1 MRKRFLGFLLSVLMV
16 SGTVDPAVL
25 NAKTTINPQD
35 FINSAFKRPG
45 DDLDTSPTDDE
56 GNPVI
61 KGFDKSLAYASAEKN
76 SEKESVKESTE
87 DPEVIS
93 DVPEEATTEKT
104 SKKESKKTSEESKTS
119 TESTEES
126 TEVKTVDKKYWK
138 EGKEHTSFA
147 SIARTLNKQLKKKS
161 KDFTINVS
169 IDNGVVKKYR
179 ESTFS
184 SSSSNNDKKDSKS
197 SDDAEADPETDERKD
212 AELIRSMAL
221 EALFNWNEDE
231 KDEEQDELLTGLLE
245 SSMGLTEDEVK
256 DDLANWDVTALAQET
271 KDDEILEGR
280 YYTTLHYEPSY
291 KGEEKSEEK
300 TTESEA
306 LAKDSATAQDS
317 PETTEE
323 SKESTESTTATE
335 SKKTTTKSRKSPKRA
350 ANNAPATDVT
360 INFLTAQFISGAKKE
375 NNKWVWTP
383 VNSTSDHMF
392 VFRINYSTS
401 GVADVPAGGF
411 KITVPKQILRDR
423 DGNFAD
429 FFTMSLPEKSDEL
442 DDTDED
448 TEYAWK
454 TEGDNIVIFNCK
466 EITAAQNGY
475 FDIGYST
482 SKSTYQY
489 KDMGESEP
497 FFGTLEIDG
506 KTATTDKI
514 PVTINTQATINSTSK
529 YYPDMYRT
537 WQSSWGTKPA
547 DADDYYYLVWMIGTN
562 VNNCTQNYNLTLEDN
577 VSSDDGKVELVGYRM
592 SGSSGFSQ
600 VNTAKNTHS
609 EGTRYDYVLTRH
621 AKKDFDPLESYKI
634 HNKIKATVD
643 PIDQIDPDTSA
654 VATRDYNWV
663 RPVFQIPTGNFTIWK
678 YGDENWHRWF
688 GYYRDYSS
696 YELSEFKEGKKQSFD
711 NLSYFVWAAGFP
723 APWTLEK
730 GKYSDDPTAYFKNP
744 VTYTISDDT
753 LYLLDGKD
761 KSLNNEVLD
770 SNNGYE
776 DLEALAKDDYD
787 FSYLTFSMAAK
798 DATYNDDNK
807 DFDTTT
813 HINNDKD
820 ILTFWIKVNDEWKTA
835 GTVNLETGKATISDD
850 HVKSFTS
857 DKIEFNPGVKGW
869 KMATT
874 NAYYT
879 TDFYVYPYVNL
890 YRTES
895 VLAKIKDSETI
906 LLKNATNLKVTYDKD
921 FDGTEDTEI
930 VSLDRVIGDRI
941 RQIEKN
947 SSLNKRAITSSNN
960 VRKKYYDVGWRV
972 EQSEIMTTGKGEK
985 DYIRQNGG
993 TFYDLLPKGS
1003 AFKKGSLS
1011 VVTDEG
1017 TLKDSQFSYELKADY
1032 NQSGRT
1038 LLVVRVK
1045 PQAKYYNVYYHTQH
1059 AWDSIKDYGKDI
1071 KNPVAYETGNDSIT
1085 KGYPDNGGN
1094 LSDDNKGLMSGLDQ
1108 NSTGNKFLYSED
1120 NHWINALTAAISG
1133 LDKKVMTAE
1142 DNSWSY
1148 ETFTKPEG
1156 EYQYRWRFANNFT
1169 SDSKNMIFFDSL
1181 ENYVVK
1187 SGEKSDW
1194 HGTLQRIDTSQLESK
1209 GINPVVYISEVENL
1223 NLDQHHDLTDK
1234 TIWKRVDASTDL
1246 SKAKAVSIDVRK
1258 KTDGTDFVMKSG
1270 ESVNAVLYMKAPAT
1284 VQEDLHRYPVTYNN
1298 IYIQDTVIDQDGGEF
1313 EYFIHQDYTKVKYKI
1328 TGDFSLEKVSSENA
1342 DEKIEGIKF
1351 KLFGTSDFG
1360 TEVNEIKETDQDGH
1374 IDFKGIEKGSYTLQE
1389 YGSLIDWQEDHTE
1402 HKVVVHGDR
1411 TVTIDDQL
1419 GTITITN
1426 KPRIHTDISFL
1437 KTDLT
1442 KKTKKLKGAKFKL
1455 WGTSDYGNEILK
1467 YATSQDDGSVKFE
1480 NVELGTYKLEELE
1493 APEGYV
1499 RERDSYTVIVD
1510 KSGNFSISNYTK
1522 SSATQKIT
1530 KHSST
1535 SNVSEDGTQNGN
1547 YANNLAK
1554 TDVVTIPGA
1563 KSLKVKIVYSGESA
1577 SYDWVC
1583 AWEGDHADYT
1593 AKSNYSSSFTG
1604 KLGGGNHTNASN
1616 TKEYTVEGDTVTFAF
1631 RSDSSGCGDGYGYW
1645 AEVVGETNHTF
1656 EKVNKYSS
1664 SPNVDKDGKQ
1674 KSDYQQGMTK
1684 TDVITIPGAKSL
1696 EVTLNY
1702 GAQDAGIF
1710 VFKGAHPE
1718 YTTIPD
1724 SPDAPNLVMWFFSG
1738 KHTDS
1743 DNTETFTVPGDSVTI
1758 LFYVLS
1764 DEEIDDMFG
1773 GHLPPGDKYGYWA
1786 EISGVCEV
1794 GAKNYILD
1802 LDKRGNSL
1810 FYNEPLHSLRLV
1822 KKSSYDGNTIAGAE
1836 FTLKGTSDYGTKV
1849 DLKAI
1854 SETNGFIDFKGL
1866 EAGTYTLQEVKSPD
1880 GFRLDDTKRVVTIT
1894 KEGEI
1899 TIFGLAQNKYGNF
1912 DVVNQKIPEGQITV
1926 IKKWKDKKKPEER
1939 TMPTIKIS
1947 GKKPEIKYE
1956 GEATI
1961 DHDKWNSAKYKV
1973 GLAENFVPSSL
1984 NDDAMT
1990 LDNNSGFS
1998 LLKETTLYSKN
2009 LFCKR
2014 FPNAIKIDDGT
2025 TNKSIYLYKN
2035 GDNFY
2040 WWSDAERVYLPKDCS
2055 LLFKDC
2061 KANLLEIDSFKTT
2074 KTVDMSGMF
2083 SKCENLTALDLSS
2096 FNTSNVTTMDGMF
2109 ASCPNLSHLD
2119 LNNFDTDNVT
2129 DMNSLFAGCA
2139 RLTSLDISNFNTS
2152 KVIDMSSMFASC
2164 KSLATLDLNNF
2175 NVEKVTN
2182 MGGMFYDCEELVM
2195 LKMSS
2200 WKTSSLESISI
2211 PNEYSNF
2218 GMFGNCK
2225 SLTLLNLSNFDTS
2238 KIIDMCGVFKGCSAL
2253 TQLDLSSF
2261 NTSKVTDMS
2270 WMFYECSALTQL
2282 DLSSFNTSKVT
2293 GMSWIFCGCK
2303 SLTQLNL
2310 SKFNTSSVITMENMF
2325 SGCSKLTQL
2334 DLNSFNTSSVTIM
2347 ENMFNNC
2354 SSLTQLVLNNFD
2366 TSKVTTMFEMFKDC
2380 SSLVSLDLSNFDTSK
2395 VTDMQYM
2402 FWGCSSLTSLNLSN
2416 FDTSNVTSMGRMF
2429 CNCSKLASLNLSS
2442 FATSNVAVMWEMFK
2456 GCSSLVSLDL
2466 SNFDTSKVTDMQYMF
2481 YNCSSITTLNLSSF
2495 NTSKVTDMQHMFHNC
2510 SNLAS
2515 LDLSSFNTSKV
2526 TAMFEM
2532 FRNCSKLIMIDLSG
2546 FDTSQVTNTFAM
2558 FADCEK
2564 LTNIYVSDK
2573 WDMTKVTES
2582 GGMFNNC
2589 VKLPNYDSG
2598 VGSKTDKTVANY
2610 GEGGYLTYKAST
2622 TASKLKK
2629 GLKKTLTAFAQSL
2642 RPLQVEAA
2650 EAPLAQGTSGTCTW
2664 TISAEGE
2671 LIIKPTNGTEG
2682 TLESFSGYSSGPPWS
2697 SNNDDIKTVRFEG
2710 IVYGGSD
2717 CSYMFYMCTNLT
2729 SIDFAG
2735 FDTSKVVRME
2745 SMFSWCMSIKQL
2757 NLNSLNTSAVTDMRE
2772 MFDYCNS
2779 ITSLDISNFDT
2790 SKVTTMRAMFSDC
2803 KALTHLNLN
2812 CFNVSSVID
2821 MGYMFRG
2828 CDSLVQIDFNN
2839 FITSEVT
2846 NMECMFAYCSNI
2858 TSLDLNSF
2866 DTSKVTTMSQMFYGC
2881 SALTS
2886 LDLCNFNTSAVTN
2899 MENMFE
2905 DCSSLTSLNLSSFN
2919 TSNVTAMCFDSGG
2932 MFKNCSNLIQLDLSN
2947 FDTSNVIKMGN
2958 MFNCCKSL
2966 KTLDLSNFD
2975 TSNVTTMCN
2984 NYGGMFSYCSSL
2996 TSIDL
3001 SSFNTSKVTDMSMMF
3016 EGCSNLTSIDVSNF
3030 DTSNVAN
3037 MYRMFRRCSNLTALD
3052 LSNFNTSKVTDMTGM
3067 FSECSSFTSLNLS
3080 NFDTSRVTRMCY
3092 VYFGMFQGCSNL
3104 TSLDLSSFD
3113 TSKVTDMS
3121 NMFKDC
3127 SKLSTLKLG
3136 KNFKSLSKTN
3146 LPTPSPTGTEDGQYT
3161 GKWTKGTPFNH
3172 ADAITAS
3179 KLMDTFYG
3187 VTMADT
3193 WYWEKNGQ
3201 DPAEQ
3206 TYTSISDRVFSPAD
3220 FTPTDDMTQEQKDA
3234 LAAAR
3239 DNLLAQYQTEDKD
3252 GNAGYWTH
3260 IDDNTDM
3267 YTFYVYD
3274 ANINWNIWEED
3285 IEGDYNTNHD
3295 ITNPYVLAADA
3306 VDKTAVIT
3314 NTIPE
3319 EDIQDFGSLEITKQV
3334 VNWDDTDIEDP
3345 REFTFKVTITD
3356 ADGKALAQPTTFG
3369 DVAFTN
3375 GKTTITLKD
3384 NETVEMG
3391 GIPADYHYKVEEET
3405 PNGYTVTMTG
3415 QEGDITKDTK
3425 TTVLA
3430 VNKKDKPKEETPKYV
3445 DLTLAKRLTGNYEEK
3460 TGEYVM
3466 HLSFSALA
3474 QSTTYK
3480 LSNGN
3485 DFTSDDYGNSDVEV
3499 TIKPDQKVVVKDLPV
3514 GAKYTITEEKG
3525 DYFSSYT
3532 ITDSNQL
3539 GKINKSKDSNTEKN
3553 KALSTSQETADDGES
3568 ATVTFTNR
3576 IQDTQD
3582 LKLTKKVVNAKGIEI
3597 PDNGQYEV
3605 SIHFENMVP
3614 ESSFNSSLGPIQ
3626 ADDEGV
3632 VDLTTYLKAGD
3643 EVNFSQV
3650 PVGTRYS
3657 FTESANDKTA
3667 SYTIEDINKL
3677 GKINQAKGENT
3688 TPQKDLATSS
3698 ETVNKGEE
3706 ATVTFYN
3713 AKATQG
3719 SIKLIKKDGSQKLE
3733 GVTFALA
3740 QEDGTTVATKTT
3752 DANGEVLFE
3761 DLDEGVYIV
3770 KETKTVKGHSL
3781 LSEPFKV
3788 TIPFTIKKDKAT
3800 EKKVDVSKA
3809 TLVGDTYY
3817 FYDLTYTIDNGK
3829 NLNLPKTGQDT
3840 QSYLLVTLAMAA
3852 IVGTQC
3858 WIVTS
3863 KKRKGILG
3871 SGRGK
3876 HNKA

>member
-119 TESTEES
+119 TESAEES

-169 IDNGVVKKYR
+169 IDNGVIKKYR

-184 SSSSNNDKKDSKS
+184 FSSSNDKSSKS
-197 SDDAEADPETDERKD
+197 SDDADADPETDERKD
-212 AELIRSMAL
+212 SELIQAMVL
-221 EALFNWNEDE
+221 EALFNWNEYE

-291 KGEEKSEEK
+291 KGEEKTTESKK
-300 TTESEA
+300 TTEKTKISDGSGDKHESEILSQEKSEA
-306 LAKDSATAQDS
+306 NS
-317 PETTEE
+317 TTE
-323 SKESTESTTATE
+323 STTVQKATKESTEPTTATE
-335 SKKTTTKSRKSPKRA
+335 SKKTTTKSRKSSKRA

-442 DDTDED
+442 DDTDENS
-448 TEYAWK
+448 EYAWK

-466 EITAAQNGY
+466 EVTSAQNGY

-547 DADDYYYLVWMIGTN
+547 DADDYYYLVWMIGTD

-600 VNTAKNTHS
+600 VNTAKDTHS

-820 ILTFWIKVNDEWKTA
+820 VLTFWIKVNDEWKTA
-835 GTVNLETGKATISDD
+835 GTVNLGTGKATISDD

-874 NAYYT
+874 NTYYT
-879 TDFYVYPYVNL
+879 TNFYVYPYVNL

-895 VLAKIKDSETI
+895 VLAKVKDSETI

-941 RQIEKN
+941 RQIEKD

-985 DYIRQNGG
+985 EYIRQNGG

-1038 LLVVRVK
+1038 LLVVRIK
-1045 PQAKYYNVYYHTQH
+1045 PQAKYYSVYYHTQH

-1120 NHWINALTAAISG
+1120 SHWINALTAAISG
-1133 LDKKVMTAE
+1133 LDKKVMTA
-1142 DNSWSY
+1142 DDSGWSY

-1209 GINPVVYISEVENL
+1209 GINPVVYVSEVENL
-1223 NLDQHHDLTDK
+1223 DLEQHHDLTDK

-1246 SKAKAVSIDVRK
+1246 SKAKAVSIDMRK

-1284 VQEDLHRYPVTYNN
+1284 VQEDLHRYPITYNN

-1351 KLFGTSDFG
+1351 RLFGTSDFG
-1360 TEVNEIKETDQDGH
+1360 TEVDEIKETDQDGH

-1389 YGSLIDWQEDHTE
+1389 YGGLIDWQEDHTE

-1411 TVTIDDQL
+1411 TVTINDQL

-1426 KPRIHTDISFL
+1426 KPRIHADVEFL

-1499 RERDSYTVIVD
+1499 RERDSYSVVVD

-1535 SNVSEDGTQNGN
+1535 LNVSEDGTQNGN

-1563 KSLKVKIVYSGESA
+1563 KSLKVKIVYGGESA

-1616 TKEYTVEGDTVTFAF
+1616 TKEYTVDGDTVTFAF
-1631 RSDSSGCGDGYGYW
+1631 ISDSSGCGDGYGYW

-1702 GAQDAGIF
+1702 GTRDAGIF
-1710 VFKGAHPE
+1710 IWEGAHPE
-1718 YTTIPD
+1718 YTSLPNDPD
-1724 SPDAPNLVMWFFSG
+1724 DPNLIRVFSG
-1738 KHTDS
+1738 GEYTDP
-1743 DNTETFTVPGDSVTI
+1743 DNTETLTVSGDSVTI

-1773 GHLPPGDKYGYWA
+1773 GNLMPGDRYGYCA
-1786 EISGVCEV
+1786 EISGVCEI
-1794 GAKNYILD
+1794 GDKNYTLD

-1854 SETNGFIDFKGL
+1854 SETNGFLDFKGL

-1899 TIFGLAQNKYGNF
+1899 TISGLAQNKYGNF
-1912 DVVNQKIPEGQITV
+1912 DVTNQKIPEGQITV

-1939 TMPTIKIS
+1939 TMPIIKIS
-1947 GKKPEIKYE
+1947 GKKPEFKYW
-1956 GEATI
+1956 GRATI
-1961 DHDKWNSAKYKV
+1961 DHNKWNNAKYEV
-1973 GLAENFVPSSL
+1973 GLARNQHPMSL
-1984 NDDAMT
+1984 DDDNSMTSND
-1990 LDNNSGFS
+1990 NSGPS
-1998 LLKETTLYSKN
+1998 LMKETAYYTKKT
-2009 LFCKR
+2009 FCEA
-2014 FPNAIKIDDGT
+2014 FPDAIKVDDGT
-2025 TNKSIYLYKN
+2025 TERSIYLYKN

-2040 WWSDAERVYLPKDCS
+2040 WWSDAERVYFPKDCNS
-2055 LLFKDC
+2055 LFEEC
-2061 KANLLEIDSFKTT
+2061 IVSSLEIDSFKTT
-2074 KTVDMSGMF
+2074 KTVSMREMFNDCPNLRSLNLSNFDTSNVYLMSGMF
-2083 SKCENLTALDLSS
+2083 ANCSSLTSLNIDKFSTSDATTMEGMFANCSSLTSLDINNFNTDNVTNMEGMFANCSSLTQLNLSNFNTSKVTKMSGMFEDCSSLTSLNLSN
-2096 FNTSNVTTMDGMF
+2096 FNTSNVVDMHEMF
-2109 ASCPNLSHLD
+2109 FNCSKLSILD
-2119 LNNFDTDNVT
+2119 LNHFNVEHVYDMGAMFAECYNITTLEISSWKTSSLRNIRQSVYVKEKRKDFGIFQNCWHLTSLDLRNFNTSHIDDMFCMFYNCSSLTSLNVSNFDTSNVIN
-2129 DMNSLFAGCA
+2129 MGSMFCECSS
-2139 RLTSLDISNFNTS
+2139 LTSLDISNFNTS
-2152 KVIDMSSMFASC
+2152 NVIEMGMMFC
-2164 KSLATLDLNNF
+2164 
-2175 NVEKVTN
+2175 
-2182 MGGMFYDCEELVM
+2182 
-2195 LKMSS
+2195 
-2200 WKTSSLESISI
+2200 
-2211 PNEYSNF
+2211 
-2218 GMFGNCK
+2218 
-2225 SLTLLNLSNFDTS
+2225 
-2238 KIIDMCGVFKGCSAL
+2238 
-2253 TQLDLSSF
+2253 
-2261 NTSKVTDMS
+2261 
-2270 WMFYECSALTQL
+2270 
-2282 DLSSFNTSKVT
+2282 
-2293 GMSWIFCGCK
+2293 
-2303 SLTQLNL
+2303 
-2310 SKFNTSSVITMENMF
+2310 
-2325 SGCSKLTQL
+2325 
-2334 DLNSFNTSSVTIM
+2334 
-2347 ENMFNNC
+2347 NC
-2354 SSLTQLVLNNFD
+2354 SSLT
-2366 TSKVTTMFEMFKDC
+2366 
-2380 SSLVSLDLSNFDTSK
+2380 SLDLSNFDTSNVSSLWGIVSGCENLTQLDLSNFDTSNTIK
-2395 VTDMQYM
+2395 MNFM
-2402 FWGCSSLTSLNLSN
+2402 FDNCKKLTSLDLSN
-2416 FDTSNVTSMGRMF
+2416 FDTSNVTSMQDMF
-2429 CNCSKLASLNLSS
+2429 GQCSSLRSLDISS
-2442 FATSNVAVMWEMFK
+2442 FDTSNVTSMWSMFWGCSGLTSLDVSNFNTSK
-2456 GCSSLVSLDL
+2456 VTTMFAMFRGCSSLTTLDL
-2466 SNFDTSKVTDMQYMF
+2466 SNFDTSNVTEMDDMFCY
-2481 YNCSSITTLNLSSF
+2481 CSSLTSLDLSNF
-2495 NTSKVTDMQHMFHNC
+2495 GTSKVTEMDYMFEDC
-2510 SNLAS
+2510 SNLTVIYIS
-2515 LDLSSFNTSKV
+2515 NKFDTSKV
-2526 TAMFEM
+2526 T
-2532 FRNCSKLIMIDLSG
+2532 S
-2546 FDTSQVTNTFAM
+2546 
-2558 FADCEK
+2558 
-2564 LTNIYVSDK
+2564 SD
-2573 WDMTKVTES
+2573 
-2582 GGMFNNC
+2582 GMFSNC
-2589 VKLPNYDSG
+2589 TKLRNFDS
-2598 VGSKTDKTVANY
+2598 SKTDITKAHY

-2622 TASKLKK
+2622 TASLQKDQTLKASTTASK
-2629 GLKKTLTAFAQSL
+2629 LKKTLTAFAQSL

-2650 EAPLAQGTSGTCTW
+2650 ETPLSPGN
-2664 TISAEGE
+2664 
-2671 LIIKPTNGTEG
+2671 KRHMHM
-2682 TLESFSGYSSGPPWS
+2682 
-2697 SNNDDIKTVRFEG
+2697 D
-2710 IVYGGSD
+2710 
-2717 CSYMFYMCTNLT
+2717 
-2729 SIDFAG
+2729 
-2735 FDTSKVVRME
+2735 
-2745 SMFSWCMSIKQL
+2745 
-2757 NLNSLNTSAVTDMRE
+2757 
-2772 MFDYCNS
+2772 
-2779 ITSLDISNFDT
+2779 
-2790 SKVTTMRAMFSDC
+2790 
-2803 KALTHLNLN
+2803 HL
-2812 CFNVSSVID
+2812 
-2821 MGYMFRG
+2821 G
-2828 CDSLVQIDFNN
+2828 
-2839 FITSEVT
+2839 
-2846 NMECMFAYCSNI
+2846 
-2858 TSLDLNSF
+2858 
-2866 DTSKVTTMSQMFYGC
+2866 
-2881 SALTS
+2881 
-2886 LDLCNFNTSAVTN
+2886 
-2899 MENMFE
+2899 
-2905 DCSSLTSLNLSSFN
+2905 
-2919 TSNVTAMCFDSGG
+2919 
-2932 MFKNCSNLIQLDLSN
+2932 
-2947 FDTSNVIKMGN
+2947 
-2958 MFNCCKSL
+2958 
-2966 KTLDLSNFD
+2966 
-2975 TSNVTTMCN
+2975 
-2984 NYGGMFSYCSSL
+2984 
-2996 TSIDL
+2996 
-3001 SSFNTSKVTDMSMMF
+3001 
-3016 EGCSNLTSIDVSNF
+3016 
-3030 DTSNVAN
+3030 
-3037 MYRMFRRCSNLTALD
+3037 RR
-3052 LSNFNTSKVTDMTGM
+3052 
-3067 FSECSSFTSLNLS
+3067 
-3080 NFDTSRVTRMCY
+3080 RTR
-3092 VYFGMFQGCSNL
+3092 N
-3104 TSLDLSSFD
+3104 
-3113 TSKVTDMS
+3113 
-3121 NMFKDC
+3121 
-3127 SKLSTLKLG
+3127 
-3136 KNFKSLSKTN
+3136 
-3146 LPTPSPTGTEDGQYT
+3146 
-3161 GKWTKGTPFNH
+3161 
-3172 ADAITAS
+3172 
-3179 KLMDTFYG
+3179 
-3187 VTMADT
+3187 
-3193 WYWEKNGQ
+3193 
-3201 DPAEQ
+3201 
-3206 TYTSISDRVFSPAD
+3206 
-3220 FTPTDDMTQEQKDA
+3220 
-3234 LAAAR
+3234 
-3239 DNLLAQYQTEDKD
+3239 
-3252 GNAGYWTH
+3252 
-3260 IDDNTDM
+3260 
-3267 YTFYVYD
+3267 
-3274 ANINWNIWEED
+3274 
-3285 IEGDYNTNHD
+3285 
-3295 ITNPYVLAADA
+3295 
-3306 VDKTAVIT
+3306 
-3314 NTIPE
+3314 
-3319 EDIQDFGSLEITKQV
+3319 
-3334 VNWDDTDIEDP
+3334 
-3345 REFTFKVTITD
+3345 
-3356 ADGKALAQPTTFG
+3356 
-3369 DVAFTN
+3369 
-3375 GKTTITLKD
+3375 
-3384 NETVEMG
+3384 
-3391 GIPADYHYKVEEET
+3391 
-3405 PNGYTVTMTG
+3405 
-3415 QEGDITKDTK
+3415 
-3425 TTVLA
+3425 
-3430 VNKKDKPKEETPKYV
+3430 
-3445 DLTLAKRLTGNYEEK
+3445 
-3460 TGEYVM
+3460 
-3466 HLSFSALA
+3466 
-3474 QSTTYK
+3474 
-3480 LSNGN
+3480 
-3485 DFTSDDYGNSDVEV
+3485 
-3499 TIKPDQKVVVKDLPV
+3499 
-3514 GAKYTITEEKG
+3514 
-3525 DYFSSYT
+3525 
-3532 ITDSNQL
+3532 
-3539 GKINKSKDSNTEKN
+3539 
-3553 KALSTSQETADDGES
+3553 
-3568 ATVTFTNR
+3568 
-3576 IQDTQD
+3576 
-3582 LKLTKKVVNAKGIEI
+3582 
-3597 PDNGQYEV
+3597 
-3605 SIHFENMVP
+3605 
-3614 ESSFNSSLGPIQ
+3614 
-3626 ADDEGV
+3626 
-3632 VDLTTYLKAGD
+3632 
-3643 EVNFSQV
+3643 
-3650 PVGTRYS
+3650 
-3657 FTESANDKTA
+3657 
-3667 SYTIEDINKL
+3667 
-3677 GKINQAKGENT
+3677 
-3688 TPQKDLATSS
+3688 
-3698 ETVNKGEE
+3698 
-3706 ATVTFYN
+3706 
-3713 AKATQG
+3713 
-3719 SIKLIKKDGSQKLE
+3719 
-3733 GVTFALA
+3733 
-3740 QEDGTTVATKTT
+3740 
-3752 DANGEVLFE
+3752 
-3761 DLDEGVYIV
+3761 
-3770 KETKTVKGHSL
+3770 
-3781 LSEPFKV
+3781 
-3788 TIPFTIKKDKAT
+3788 
-3800 EKKVDVSKA
+3800 
-3809 TLVGDTYY
+3809 
-3817 FYDLTYTIDNGK
+3817 
-3829 NLNLPKTGQDT
+3829 
-3840 QSYLLVTLAMAA
+3840 
-3852 IVGTQC
+3852 
-3858 WIVTS
+3858 
-3863 KKRKGILG
+3863 
-3871 SGRGK
+3871 
-3876 HNKA
+3876 